1 MEKNSV
7 KELGNIAE
15 EISQKEQKRQSLEN
29 RTEEIQ
35 KLGSHPRRSK
45 VQIIGFQKERRNMK
59 ITGRK

>member
-1 MEKNSV
+1 MKG
-7 KELGNIAE
+7 LGNIAK

-29 RTEEIQ
+29 RIEEIQ
-35 KLGSHPRRSK
+35 KLGDQPRRSK